1 MLYNSVS
8 VFNKKMGK
16 EFGLLTKG
24 FYSWA
29 NIRQRT
35 TRFMLHFGPIE
46 EHRSKPSAVSHSTY
60 SKSLIMSVE
69 MSEEASASLYLC
81 TWDEI

>member
-1 MLYNSVS
+1 
-8 VFNKKMGK
+8 MGK
-16 EFGLLTKG
+16 GFGLLTKG

-60 SKSLIMSVE
+60 SKSIMMSVE
-69 MSEEASASLYLC
+69 MSGESICEL
-81 TWDEI
+81 